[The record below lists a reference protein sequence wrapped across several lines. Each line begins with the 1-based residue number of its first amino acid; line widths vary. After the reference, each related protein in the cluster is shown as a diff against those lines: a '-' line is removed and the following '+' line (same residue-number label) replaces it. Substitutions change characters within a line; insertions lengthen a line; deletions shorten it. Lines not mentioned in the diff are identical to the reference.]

1 MLLSNSLEAGTART
15 FLKFFLFYFF
25 FLLMYCC
32 ELSLTPKI
40 IYACGEQENTNN
52 DAVFPT
58 VICAETG
65 RQAANNSRQETFIC
79 MLSNL
84 EKNTNEGYK
93 GIVGVCKKSWELS
106 LIVRRGG
113 GGQGGGVRHIT
124 SHQLV
129 QQLLMNA
136 AERWG
141 RSINTPNRPILSIL

>member
-1 MLLSNSLEAGTART
+1 
-15 FLKFFLFYFF
+15 
-25 FLLMYCC
+25 MYCCC

-65 RQAANNSRQETFIC
+65 RQAANNSRQGTFIC

-93 GIVGVCKKSWELS
+93 GIVGVCKKSWERS
-106 LIVRRGG
+106 LIVKRGEAAVKV
-113 GGQGGGVRHIT
+113 GVSDT
-124 SHQLV
+124 SLATHWYS
-129 QQLLMNA
+129 NC
-136 AERWG
+136 
-141 RSINTPNRPILSIL
+141 

>member
-1 MLLSNSLEAGTART
+1 MLVENKKTQIMMLFFPRLSV
-15 FLKFFLFYFF
+15 
-25 FLLMYCC
+25 
-32 ELSLTPKI
+32 P
-40 IYACGEQENTNN
+40 
-52 DAVFPT
+52 
-58 VICAETG
+58 
-65 RQAANNSRQETFIC
+65 RQAGKLQTNSRQETFIC

-106 LIVRRGG
+106 LIVRSGS

-124 SHQLV
+124 SHPLV

-141 RSINTPNRPILSIL
+141 RSIDTPNRPILSIL